1 MDSYAEQLVEKK
13 NTTQDQTMKLTI
25 LIGSVLIAILIII
38 VTFSFLV
45 FFSFLIGGGIV
56 YLGYTLCLNYEI
68 EYEYIVTNG
77 ELDIDKIK
85 AKTKR
90 SRMITVKAS
99 SFESFGQVKDAKETE
114 ADVTTILVVDE
125 ENDENYYA
133 DFKSETYGNVR
144 LVFCPNK
151 KILDSLKPYVRLIK
165 KQ

>member
-45 FFSFLIGGGIV
+45 FFSFLLGGGIV
-56 YLGYTLCLNYEI
+56 YLGYILCLNYEI

-99 SFESFGQVKDAKETE
+99 SFESFGQVKDAKEIG